1 MRTLNKNKQ
10 KMYYS
15 LKGKREPIYELDGDG
30 NKVIAYVDDD
40 GNIYYKET
48 GSYTSGWSKPV
59 SFFANIAM
67 SGGEAEAQEFGL
79 SIADYNA
86 TLVMEKGKVPLTEG
100 SVIWLNSSVLY
111 KDEEN
116 IDVDDKSADYTVLK
130 VSESLNFV
138 KYVLK
143 AIVK

>member
-1 MRTLNKNKQ
+1 
-10 KMYYS
+10 MYYS
-15 LKGKREPIYELDGDG
+15 LKGKREPIYELDKNGD
-30 NKVIAYVDDD
+30 KIILHIDEE

-48 GSYTSGWSKPV
+48 GSYTLEFGKPV

-86 TLVMEKGKVPLTEG
+86 TLVMEKGKAPLTEG
-100 SVIWLNSSVLY
+100 SVIWLNSPVLF

-116 IDVDDKSADYTVLK
+116 TDVDDKSADYTVLK

>member
-1 MRTLNKNKQ
+1 MRTLAKNKQ
-10 KMYYS
+10 KLKYS
-15 LKGKREPIYELDGDG
+15 LKQKREPIYELDANGD
-30 NKVIAYVDDD
+30 KIVEFVDDE

-48 GSYTSGWSKPV
+48 GSYTSEWSEPV
-59 SFFANIAM
+59 DFFANIAM

-86 TLVMEKGKVPLTEG
+86 TLVMVKGEIPLVEG
-100 SVIWLNSSVLY
+100 SVIWLNSPVLY
-111 KDEEN
+111 KNEESTE
-116 IDVDDKSADYTVLK
+116 VDDKSADFVVLK

-143 AIVK
+143 AVTK

>member
-1 MRTLNKNKQ
+1 MRSLRKNQQ

-15 LKGKREPIYELDGDG
+15 LKGKREPIYELDKNGD
-30 NKVIAYVDDD
+30 KIILHIDEE

-48 GSYTSGWSKPV
+48 GSYTLEFGKPV

-86 TLVMEKGKVPLTEG
+86 TLVMEKGKAPLTEG
-100 SVIWLNSSVLY
+100 SVIWLNSPVLF

-116 IDVDDKSADYTVLK
+116 TDVDDKSADYTVLK